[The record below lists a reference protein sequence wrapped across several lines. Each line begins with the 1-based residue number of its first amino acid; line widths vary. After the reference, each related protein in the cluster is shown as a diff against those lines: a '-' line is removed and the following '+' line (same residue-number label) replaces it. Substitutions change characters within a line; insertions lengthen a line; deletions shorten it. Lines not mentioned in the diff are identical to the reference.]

1 MGQRFI
7 KVTASRGDVTRVY
20 ARLARV
26 YDWWGVITES
36 RATDLALEWAEIRDG
51 EAVLEVAVGTGRL
64 LERIVALNRH
74 GINEGVDLSPHM
86 LTRAAK
92 RLRKIPGNMALRR
105 ADAAA
110 LPYRNASFDLV
121 LSSYMFD
128 LLAEAEFNP
137 VLREFKRVLRPGGR
151 IVITSMTF
159 GQQRHSRFWESL
171 VRRFPN
177 ALSGCR
183 PVLLGEDML
192 DAGFCHVRSQYVQQM
207 SFPSVVL
214 CADVPTPERG
224 A

>member
-7 KVTASRGDVTRVY
+7 KVTASRGDITRVY

-26 YDWWGVITES
+26 YDWWGVLTES

-64 LERIVALNRH
+64 LERIAALNGH

-86 LTRAAK
+86 LARATK
-92 RLRKIPGNMALRR
+92 RLHGVPGNLALRR

-110 LPYRNASFDLV
+110 LPYRDASFDLV

-128 LLAEAEFNP
+128 LLAEAEFSP
-137 VLREFKRVLRPGGR
+137 VLQEFKRVLRPGGR

-159 GQQRHSRFWESL
+159 GQRWYSRFWERL

-183 PVLLGEDML
+183 PVLLGEDVL
-192 DAGFCHVRSQYVQQM
+192 DAGFRRVRTQYVQQM

-214 CADVPTPERG
+214 YAEAPAPEDS